1 MKHQYLGDTR
11 DLFKYDLI
19 ELLLSRHP
27 SLDQAFFITM
37 LTPDDGSG
45 HGERADYSRAKAG
58 YLNSALSGFL
68 SRLRDARTRNCF
80 LIRDYFSERSL
91 QVNIERSHF
100 THHGREEYFSRI
112 ARKVRMLSHFL
123 IFLDPDTGLE
133 VAVPTSAHLLYAE
146 VSLVTRA
153 AGRGS
158 IVMIYQHIPRT
169 PRIPY
174 IEARCA
180 SLSQHTGFSTSW
192 ISDGQVVF
200 FFLCGEY
207 GVRKDLEACLVE
219 YWRRYPLLLS

>member
-19 ELLLSRHP
+19 EVLLSGHP
-27 SLDQAFFITM
+27 SLDKAFFITM

-45 HGERADYSRAKAG
+45 HGKRADYSRARAG
-58 YLNSALSGFL
+58 YLNSDLAGFL
-68 SRLRDARTRNCF
+68 SHLRDAGTRNCF
-80 LIRDYFSERSL
+80 LIQDYFSRRSL
-91 QVNIERSHF
+91 QVNFERTPF
-100 THHGREEYFSRI
+100 THLERAEYFSRI
-112 ARKVRMLSHFL
+112 ARKVRRLSHSL

-133 VAVPTSAHLLYAE
+133 VAVPSSAHLLYEE

-158 IVMIYQHIPRT
+158 IVMIYQHIPRR

-174 IEARCA
+174 IRARCA
-180 SLSQHTGFSTSW
+180 ALSEHTGFSTCW

-219 YWRRYPLLLS
+219 YLMRYPLLLS